1 MHGPCYHVH
10 VMMPDPAELKILMY
24 PEPVLRDKSHPVD
37 PADPHVQAIA
47 ARMIKIMFEAE
58 GAGLAAPQV
67 GLPWR
72 LFVTMNPDIEDA
84 GLAWINPT
92 LTFAEATPL
101 QEDVE
106 GCLSLPG
113 ITVEVERPTHVRID
127 AHDISGKSV
136 RSEDE
141 RLARVI
147 QHEFDHLEG
156 VLIIDKMST
165 MERIR
170 NRKAIKL
177 LKRSS

>member
-1 MHGPCYHVH
+1 
-10 VMMPDPAELKILMY
+10 MPDPAELKILMY
-24 PEPVLRDKSHPVD
+24 PEPGLRATTHPVD

-47 ARMIKIMFEAE
+47 ARMIEIMFESE

-72 LFVTMNPDIEDA
+72 LFVTVNPDIEDA
-84 GLAWINPT
+84 GLAWINPS
-92 LTFAEATPL
+92 LMFDEMTPL
-101 QEDVE
+101 EEDVE

-113 ITVEVERPTHVRID
+113 ITVDVERPILVRIE
-127 AHDISGKSV
+127 AHDISGKLV